1 CSVGLC
7 AERCNLQIE
16 ESLHHLLALR
26 YIVIHTK
33 NTEKYL
39 VVLILSLFLRKMCV
53 LRATNCLYVILA
65 SFVFLFNIIQY
76 SAVTGSPVAS
86 SILTSNLN
94 YIEIDHELVP
104 RTIENINDMSPL
116 PVPPGRNN
124 SEMRKFPVSKR
135 QIQRI
140 ILE

>member
-1 CSVGLC
+1 
-7 AERCNLQIE
+7 
-16 ESLHHLLALR
+16 
-26 YIVIHTK
+26 
-33 NTEKYL
+33 
-39 VVLILSLFLRKMCV
+39 MCV

-65 SFVFLFNIIQY
+65 STVFLFNILQY
-76 SAVTGSPVAS
+76 SAVTGSHVAS

-104 RTIENINDMSPL
+104 RTIENINEMSPL

-140 ILE
+140 ILEIEENKGSNDINTYQPSRVSENESWKNESEIRKSKLKTVLGTDG